1 MMPQC
6 SASLRDREKNEMPKF
21 LVTKTFQY
29 TEEVEVEA
37 STAEAAKAVAMEVD
51 GERIHDDTL
60 MDSVA
65 RRIND

>member
-1 MMPQC
+1 
-6 SASLRDREKNEMPKF
+6 MPKF

-29 TEEVEVEA
+29 TEEVEVDA
-37 STAEAAKAVAMEVD
+37 ATAEAAKAAAMEVD